1 MLENEITVLRFSE
14 VGGGRL
20 LGTDP
25 YARFWAKSGGW
36 AFTRYWADTRYFT
49 VVDFYINLYM
59 RVCFHAHYSS
69 DVVQTFEF
77 CQTYYTHVL

>member
-49 VVDFYINLYM
+49 VILKYLDIHNAAM
-59 RVCFHAHYSS
+59 
-69 DVVQTFEF
+69 F
-77 CQTYYTHVL
+77 CRSRREART

>member
-49 VVDFYINLYM
+49 VVAFGSAFPLLFIFLFNFFFLKG
-59 RVCFHAHYSS
+59 C
-69 DVVQTFEF
+69 TFLF
-77 CQTYYTHVL
+77 FD

>member
-1 MLENEITVLRFSE
+1 VLENEITVLRFSE
-14 VGGGRL
+14 VGGGCL

-49 VVDFYINLYM
+49 VLADDGSLAVGFL
-59 RVCFHAHYSS
+59 
-69 DVVQTFEF
+69 
-77 CQTYYTHVL
+77 